1 VGRRLDDVALVLL
14 SALAALVGLTACATD
29 TPLVIQE
36 VIGPERPLLPGE
48 VTMDGTLVV
57 NTPTYA
63 ATFAQSE
70 YPVHTDYTL
79 LSRDQKVI
87 QRVANRTGS
96 FESNPVKVP
105 LSPGEYRVQA
115 SLQRGGLV
123 IVPVV
128 VVAGQVTVVD
138 LDGTALPQN
147 LPCDGNWVR
156 LPDGHV
162 VGRRAPAQ

>member
-1 VGRRLDDVALVLL
+1 MGRRLDDVALVLL
-14 SALAALVGLTACATD
+14 SALAALDGLAACATN

-36 VIGPERPLLPGE
+36 VVGPERPLPSE
-48 VTMDGTLVV
+48 AAMDGTLVV

-70 YPVHTDYTL
+70 YPVHTEYTL

-115 SLQRGGLV
+115 SLRRSGLV

-128 VVAGQVTVVD
+128 IAAGQVTVVD
-138 LDGTALPQN
+138 LDGTVLPQN